1 MGDLFTAVE
10 AVQPTS
16 AEDRLLEKVL
26 DSGNIEVLER
36 FLALRASEAERQA
49 RINFQRDFALM
60 QQDLPPILKRKD
72 NEGTKSKYAPMED
85 VQNGW
90 NPTIKK
96 WGFAYSWRTEP
107 VEGKDGWTRT
117 YLDIRKYGHT
127 QTNFIDLPP
136 LPPVVSREGN
146 QVQNALQVVG
156 GQASYGRRYSM
167 IPGFGGV
174 VEGEDSDG
182 QIPDDPDLLE
192 MDLQEW
198 IKSGKIAPEACALIT
213 RALQTV
219 DAEGNPIE
227 RNTERLKGLW
237 KKARAKV
244 GAK

>member
-1 MGDLFTAVE
+1 MDDLFTAVE

-49 RINFQRDFALM
+49 RINFEEHFTKM
-60 QQDLPPILKRKD
+60 QAKLPPVVKAKS
-72 NEGTKSKYAPMED
+72 NGATSSKYAPIED
-85 VQNGW
+85 LQAAW
-90 NPTIKK
+90 DPIIKEF
-96 WGFAYSWRTEP
+96 GFAYYWNEEALENGGKRTIFN
-107 VEGKDGWTRT
+107 
-117 YLDIRKYGHT
+117 LAGHGHIK
-127 QTNFIDLPP
+127 TNFIDIP
-136 LPPVVSREGN
+136 LMEGN
-146 QVQNALQVVG
+146 KIQNSAMTSG
-156 GQASYGRRYSM
+156 MMSTYGRRYSM
-167 IPGFGGV
+167 IAGIGGR